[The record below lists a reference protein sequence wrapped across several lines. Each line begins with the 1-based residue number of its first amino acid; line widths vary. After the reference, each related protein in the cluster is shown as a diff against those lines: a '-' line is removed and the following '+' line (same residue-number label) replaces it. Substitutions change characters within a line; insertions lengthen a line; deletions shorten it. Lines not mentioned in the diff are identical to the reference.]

1 MEYYLAFL
9 AGFFGSM
16 HCVGMCGAIVL
27 AYSTQSKLTAKP
39 PLQSIPAHLSYNAG
53 RVLSKT
59 IVGALL
65 GFIGAGLTGIETIA
79 PYFTG
84 AVGFLLIFSGIWM
97 LKIIPGTGFSEKLP
111 MQRQTRAFLFRL
123 YIKTYGKLLN
133 SPTNESKFYIGMLTV
148 FLPCGLLYAM
158 FIKAAASGSMLAGA
172 TIMFL
177 FGMGIFP
184 ALFVVG
190 IASSYFGTKL
200 RFIGD
205 KLAAITIIILGIMM
219 ASRALGLPMLLMGG
233 GNGECH

>member
-27 AYSTQSKLTAKP
+27 AYSTQHNSVQKT
-39 PLQSIPAHLSYNAG
+39 PLQSIPAHLAYNAG

-65 GFIGAGLTGIETIA
+65 GLVGAGLTGIETIA

-84 AVGFLLIFSGIWM
+84 AVGFLLVFSGIWM
-97 LKIIPGTGFSEKLP
+97 LKILPGTGFSEKLP
-111 MQRQTRAFLFRL
+111 MQRQTRAFLFRI
-123 YIKTYGKLLN
+123 YTGTYGKLLG
-133 SPTNESKFYIGMLTV
+133 SPSTESKFYIGMLTV
-148 FLPCGLLYAM
+148 LLPCGLLYSM
-158 FIKAAASGSMLAGA
+158 FFKAAASGSPLAGA

-184 ALFVVG
+184 ALFITG
-190 IASSYFGTKL
+190 IASSWFGTRL

-205 KLAAITIIILGIMM
+205 KLAAITIILLGIMM
-219 ASRALGLPMLLMGG
+219 ATRALGLPLPWMGG
-233 GNGECH
+233 GGGHHH